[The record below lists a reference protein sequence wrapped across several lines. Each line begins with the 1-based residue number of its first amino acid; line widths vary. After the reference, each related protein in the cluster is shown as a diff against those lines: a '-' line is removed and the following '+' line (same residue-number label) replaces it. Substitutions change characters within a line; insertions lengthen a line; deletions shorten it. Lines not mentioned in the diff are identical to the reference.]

1 MDPCRI
7 GFNAE
12 SVLIGNQLPPRH
24 SDSPLSH
31 FDASGN
37 AHMVD
42 VSAKPVTVRE
52 AIASAEIVM
61 APATAEVIR
70 GSKAAKGDVL
80 AVARLAAIQATK
92 LTSQLIPLCHA
103 IPIESVSVDF
113 NWKPN
118 KNSTDG
124 TGAPK
129 ATLVCHVTVRTSAKT
144 GVEMEA
150 MTAASIAALT
160 VYDMVK
166 SIDRGI
172 EIGPVVLEA
181 KSGGKSGDY
190 RRPSRLT

>member
-1 MDPCRI
+1 
-7 GFNAE
+7 
-12 SVLIGNQLPPRH
+12 
-24 SDSPLSH
+24 
-31 FDASGN
+31 
-37 AHMVD
+37 MVD
-42 VSAKPVTVRE
+42 VSAKSVTARE

-61 APATAEVIR
+61 APATADVIQ
-70 GSKAAKGDVL
+70 SAKAAKGDVL
-80 AVARLAAIQATK
+80 AVARLAGIQATK

-113 NWKPN
+113 SWKPN
-118 KNSTDG
+118 AESPADA
-124 TGAPK
+124 GAAQ
-129 ATLVCHVTVRTSAKT
+129 ATLICHVRVRTSAKT

-190 RRPSRLT
+190 RRQQKG